1 MNTRPSPIRASTE
14 PNDNPE
20 QYCREFRAIPAPEDT
35 ETAEIPCMGIVTEL
49 ELVALRVV
57 DAAERI
63 EEPINKWDV
72 VRATVRLVA
81 WLAR

>member
-1 MNTRPSPIRASTE
+1 MNTRPSPIRITTE
-14 PNDNPE
+14 FNDNPE
-20 QYCREFRAIPAPEDT
+20 QYCREFRALPAPEDT
-35 ETAEIPCMGIVTEL
+35 ETAEVPCMGIVTEL

-63 EEPINKWDV
+63 EEPISKWDV
-72 VRATVRLVA
+72 VRGAVRLVA

>member
-1 MNTRPSPIRASTE
+1 
-14 PNDNPE
+14 
-20 QYCREFRAIPAPEDT
+20 
-35 ETAEIPCMGIVTEL
+35 MGIVTEL

>member
-1 MNTRPSPIRASTE
+1 MNTRPSPIRVSTE
-14 PNDNPE
+14 PTDNPE
-20 QYCREFRAIPAPEDT
+20 QYCHEFRIPAPEDT
-35 ETAEIPCMGIVTEL
+35 ETLEVPCMGIVTEM

-57 DAAERI
+57 DAAERL

-72 VRATVRLVA
+72 LRATVRLVA

>member
-1 MNTRPSPIRASTE
+1 MNTRPSPIRVSTE
-14 PNDNPE
+14 PNDNFE
-20 QYCREFRAIPAPEDT
+20 QYCQEFRALPAPEDT
-35 ETAEIPCMGIVTEL
+35 ETAEVPCMGIVTEM

-63 EEPINKWDV
+63 EEPLNKWDV

>member
-1 MNTRPSPIRASTE
+1 MNTRPSPIRVSTE
-14 PNDNPE
+14 FNDHPE
-20 QYCREFRAIPAPEDT
+20 QYCQEFRALPAPEDT

-63 EEPINKWDV
+63 EEPISKWDV
-72 VRATVRLVA
+72 LRATVRLVA
-81 WLAR
+81 WIAR